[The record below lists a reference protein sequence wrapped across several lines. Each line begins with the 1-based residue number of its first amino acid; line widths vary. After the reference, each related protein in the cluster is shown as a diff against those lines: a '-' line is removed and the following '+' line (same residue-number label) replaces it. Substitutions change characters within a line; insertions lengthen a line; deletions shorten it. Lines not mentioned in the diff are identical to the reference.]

1 MKRIAAVLIIF
12 FTVSQ
17 AFAAEIGLESVEK
30 NSLKL
35 DPKVVHDEK
44 SLTIDEKTAKE
55 GLVNLQQQKDLED
68 IENLWHA
75 TLDNN
80 NIIKFAMK
88 KLSVPESQRRIH
100 SSVMAKSLS
109 ALVNGASFIPGFMG
123 ANYMVQSASYA
134 TGQLANNY
142 INKHNNPKEMPLTDT
157 ELIEL
162 AGMIESLQ
170 DTIINSYYN
179 YKAVLNQIK
188 DTRQRLVLYN
198 KNYNTAIKNGDKM
211 EIIVSSAMY
220 DDLLFEEAQL
230 IEQAKKYEMDL
241 QRLAGK
247 KAVEGLNLYQYAF
260 KNELF
265 AVKQPDIKSPPT
277 VNNTPPAANTAH
289 ENTSFKK
296 QKQDAQRHVEKSVS
310 ASKSAPLPSKP
321 PTGGK
326 L

>member
-1 MKRIAAVLIIF
+1 MKRIV
-12 FTVSQ
+12 TVFILFLTISQ
-17 AFAAEIGLESVEK
+17 TFAAEIGLESVQK

-35 DPKVVHDEK
+35 DPKIVHDEK

-80 NIIKFAMK
+80 NIIKFAVK
-88 KLSVPESQRRIH
+88 KLSVRESQLRCH
-100 SSVMAKSLS
+100 SSIMAKSIS

-142 INKHNNPKEMPLTDT
+142 INRHNNPKEMPLTDT

-198 KNYNTAIKNGDKM
+198 KNYNNALKNGDKM
-211 EIIVSSAMY
+211 EIIVSSSMY
-220 DDLLFEEAQL
+220 DDLLFEESQL

-247 KAVEGLNLYQYAF
+247 KAVENLNLYQYAF

-265 AVKQPDIKSPPT
+265 SVKQPVVKTPPT
-277 VNNTPPAANTAH
+277 AGNAPVMTD
-289 ENTSFKK
+289 KK
-296 QKQDAQRHVEKSVS
+296 TQKEPRKEPQKQPQQTKKVAPV
-310 ASKSAPLPSKP
+310 APLPSKP
-321 PTGGK
+321 PTGGQNS
-326 L
+326 

>member
-1 MKRIAAVLIIF
+1 MKRIVTVLIIF
-12 FTVSQ
+12 LTISQ
-17 AFAAEIGLESVEK
+17 TFAAEIGLEPVKK

-55 GLVNLQQQKDLED
+55 GLVNLQQQTDLED
-68 IENLWHA
+68 TETLCQA

-100 SSVMAKSLS
+100 SSIMAKSLS

-123 ANYMVQSASYA
+123 ANYMIQSASYA

-198 KNYNTAIKNGDKM
+198 KNYNNAIKNGDKM
-211 EIIVSSAMY
+211 EIIVSSSMY

-247 KAVEGLNLYQYAF
+247 KAVENLNLYQYAF

-265 AVKQPDIKSPPT
+265 SVKQPDIKSPPT
-277 VNNTPPAANTAH
+277 ANNHSAKIEKKH
-289 ENTSFKK
+289 E
-296 QKQDAQRHVEKSVS
+296 EKVK
-310 ASKSAPLPSKP
+310 KSAPLPSGP

-326 L
+326 H

>member
-1 MKRIAAVLIIF
+1 MKRIV
-12 FTVSQ
+12 TVFILFLTISQ
-17 AFAAEIGLESVEK
+17 TFAAEIGLESVQK

-35 DPKVVHDEK
+35 DPKIVHDEK

-100 SSVMAKSLS
+100 SSIMAKSIS

-142 INKHNNPKEMPLTDT
+142 INRHNNPKEMPLTDT

-198 KNYNTAIKNGDKM
+198 KNYNNALKNGDKM
-211 EIIVSSAMY
+211 EIIVSSSMY
-220 DDLLFEEAQL
+220 DDLLFEESQL

-247 KAVEGLNLYQYAF
+247 KAVENLNLYQYAF

-265 AVKQPDIKSPPT
+265 SVKQPDVKTPPT
-277 VNNTPPAANTAH
+277 GGNASVKTDKKTPKEPWK
-289 ENTSFKK
+289 EP
-296 QKQDAQRHVEKSVS
+296 QKQPQQTKKVAPV
-310 ASKSAPLPSKP
+310 APLPSKP
-321 PTGGK
+321 PTGGQNS
-326 L
+326 

>member
-1 MKRIAAVLIIF
+1 MKKIAVVIVIF
-12 FTVSQ
+12 LTVSRCI
-17 AFAAEIGLESVEK
+17 AAEIGLDDVKK

-35 DPKVVHDEK
+35 DPRVVHDEK
-44 SLTIDEKTAKE
+44 SLAIDEKTAKE

-68 IENLWHA
+68 IENLWQA
-75 TLDNN
+75 TLNNN

-247 KAVEGLNLYQYAF
+247 KAVEELNLYQYAF

-265 AVKQPDIKSPPT
+265 AVNQPDTKTPPT
-277 VNNTPPAANTAH
+277 STNNRKTQTPAAKTTPVRQNRSKAPTP
-289 ENTSFKK
+289 
-296 QKQDAQRHVEKSVS
+296 
-310 ASKSAPLPSKP
+310 ASP
-321 PTGGK
+321 PTGGR

>member
-1 MKRIAAVLIIF
+1 MKKILFILFLAIAQF
-12 FTVSQ
+12 SCS
-17 AFAAEIGLESVEK
+17 AAEIGMEPVKK

-44 SLTIDEKTAKE
+44 SLALDEKSAKE
-55 GLVNLQQQKDLED
+55 GLINLQQQKDLED
-68 IENLWHA
+68 IENLWQA
-75 TLDNN
+75 TLDNSSL
-80 NIIKFAMK
+80 IKFAMK

-123 ANYMVQSASYA
+123 ANYMLQSASYA

-142 INKHNNPKEMPLTDT
+142 INRHNNPKEMPLTDT

-170 DTIINSYYN
+170 DSIINSYYN

-220 DDLLFEEAQL
+220 DDLLFEESIL

-241 QRLAGK
+241 QRLASK
-247 KAVEGLNLYQYAF
+247 KAVENLNLYQYAF

-265 AVKQPDIKSPPT
+265 AIPAQNIKTPPT
-277 VNNTPPAANTAH
+277 GALQTAANT
-289 ENTSFKK
+289 EKK
-296 QKQDAQRHVEKSVS
+296 QNIKQKPAQKT
-310 ASKSAPLPSKP
+310 PLPAKP

-326 L
+326 QS